1 MQGRSTYRVRF
12 AHNASTTCSRVLLLL
27 STNCSSAIS
36 YRDYRRRGESADV
49 RTCHCMQSTNNFEVE
64 RRPTLALKP
73 RLRVIGHQSTTRP
86 HSELLLAINTGNN
99 RQRRLPT
106 IHTTTTRRT
115 PPARSPSTT
124 DRTSYSCTYTHTKPC
139 TPHTI
144 TQPRASTAEPLNVR
158 TTVSRIVNLARIAC
172 IAISVTEGSRTC
184 APLSNEGFIR
194 PAIRLDDHNRA
205 RLEGQPTGLDRIT
218 QTTHNQPH
226 SLRSTAFN
234 IRQHST
240 AFDTRQHFSTATK
253 RRR

>member
-1 MQGRSTYRVRF
+1 M
-12 AHNASTTCSRVLLLL
+12 
-27 STNCSSAIS
+27 
-36 YRDYRRRGESADV
+36 

-99 RQRRLPT
+99 RQRRLST

-172 IAISVTEGSRTC
+172 IAIGDRGIEDVRPSLERRIYTASDSTGRSQSSSTRGTTDR
-184 APLSNEGFIR
+184 PRSNH
-194 PAIRLDDHNRA
+194 PDHP
-205 RLEGQPTGLDRIT
+205 Q
-218 QTTHNQPH
+218 
-226 SLRSTAFN
+226 STAFATFN
-234 IRQHST
+234 SVQHST
-240 AFDTRQHFSTATK
+240 TFNRIRHSTTFFDSNQTSSIAVDSSR
-253 RRR
+253 